1 MTKYV
6 GHLFCHP
13 QTTKTKPKKKKNLFI
28 MTLKGCERFLSR

>member
-13 QTTKTKPKKKKNLFI
+13 KTTKPKKKKNLFI